1 MQHVNGKRS
10 RRLPCLARQRPSR
23 RRRPGVPAD
32 RRSGSCR
39 RRSKGKHGQG
49 LHARSRVRPARAR
62 CRGAAPGSDSGLGGA
77 PASLRKRDRLPT
89 AVAAVDLSDSR
100 GSDTRPAGVPFLP
113 GKCGSRQ
120 GLACRSRLQAAG
132 ATQPLRGA
140 QPFNL
145 ARLLAD
151 GGDARR
157 LDGPLERRCSAG
169 ASSEPGVAS
178 LRVPSFPSRWIAFPW
193 RRAGVIAKH

>member
-23 RRRPGVPAD
+23 RRRPGVPAN
-32 RRSGSCR
+32 RRIGPCR

-77 PASLRKRDRLPT
+77 PASLRHRDSLPT

-100 GSDTRPAGVPFLP
+100 GSDTRPAGVPFCGKGVAVGRVWPP
-113 GKCGSRQ
+113 GVD
-120 GLACRSRLQAAG
+120 
-132 ATQPLRGA
+132 
-140 QPFNL
+140 FN
-145 ARLLAD
+145 
-151 GGDARR
+151 
-157 LDGPLERRCSAG
+157 PLEQ
-169 ASSEPGVAS
+169 
-178 LRVPSFPSRWIAFPW
+178 PSRC
-193 RRAGVIAKH
+193 AGRSLSLWPSYWPTAAMHAGWMVLLCGDVPLGPVLEWA